1 VAADARR
8 WSLTLE
14 ADGSRADVAVLRAL
28 ALVGVTVTRAALQR
42 AFAAG
47 LVSSAGAPLRPAA
60 PIRAPLHVDVAL
72 VPVVPL
78 VAVAESIPLVVVYE
92 DDDIIVIDKP
102 AGMPVH
108 AGPGHTRGTVVNA
121 ILGHLGVAA
130 DALPVLAGN
139 DATRPGIV
147 HRLDKD
153 TSGLLVVAKHEAA
166 QEHLAAQFRTHSL
179 GRAYL
184 GIVDGVPRW
193 THQRIESGHARDP
206 ADRRRFFGEGGGR
219 NAITEAVVETVLHA
233 AAIVR
238 FTLQTGRTHQIRMHA
253 RKLGHP
259 ILGDALYGHAPGDP
273 RVSAAIA
280 GLGRHALHAAE
291 LSLQHPDGRTLAW
304 ASPLPPELAAIV
316 RALDERAT

>member
-1 VAADARR
+1 VAADERR
-8 WSLTLE
+8 WSLPLE
-14 ADGSRADVAVLRAL
+14 ADGSRADVAVMRAL
-28 ALVGVTVTRAALQR
+28 VAQGVAVTRAAVQR

-47 LVSSAGAPLRPAA
+47 LVCVDGVPLRPAA
-60 PIRAPLHVDVAL
+60 NLFKPMQVDVAL
-72 VPVVPL
+72 VAVVPL
-78 VAVAESIPLVVVYE
+78 VAEPESIPLVVVFE
-92 DDDIIVIDKP
+92 DDAIVVIDKP

-108 AGPGHTRGTVVNA
+108 AGPGHSHGTVVNA
-121 ILGHLGVAA
+121 ILGHLGVGA

-153 TSGLLVVAKHEAA
+153 TSGLLVVAKHAAA

-184 GIVDGVPRW
+184 GIVDSVPRW
-193 THQRIESGHARDP
+193 TTLRVETGHARDP
-206 ADRRRFFGEGGGR
+206 ADRRRFTGDGGGR
-219 NAITEAVVETVLHA
+219 NAVTQAAVERKLHA

-253 RKLGHP
+253 RGLGHP
-259 ILGDALYGHAPGDP
+259 ILGDALYGHAPADS
-273 RVSAAIA
+273 RVRDAIA

-291 LSLQHPDGRTLAW
+291 LSLRHPDGRVLAW
-304 ASPLPPELAAIV
+304 TSPLPPELASV
-316 RALDERAT
+316 VVALADD

>member
-1 VAADARR
+1 MADDGRR
-8 WSLTLE
+8 WSLSLE
-14 ADGSRADVAVLRAL
+14 ADGSRADVAVMRM
-28 ALVGVTVTRAALQR
+28 LVAQGVSVTRAAVQR

-47 LVSSAGAPLRPAA
+47 LVTVRGAPLRPAA
-60 PIRAPLHVDVAL
+60 IVGKPMRVDVEL
-72 VPVVPL
+72 VAPTPL
-78 VAVAESIPLVVVYE
+78 VAEPESIPLAIVHE
-92 DDDIIVIDKP
+92 DDAIIVVDKP

-108 AGPGHTRGTVVNA
+108 AGPGHSRGTLVNA

-153 TSGLLVVAKHEAA
+153 TSGLIVVAKHAAA

-193 THQRIESGHARDP
+193 ATKHVESGHARDP

-219 NAITEAVVETVLHA
+219 NAITDARVERVLHA

-238 FTLQTGRTHQIRMHA
+238 FTLRTGRTHQIRMHA

-259 ILGDALYGHAPGDP
+259 ILGDALYGHVPGDP
-273 RVSAAIA
+273 RVATAIV

-304 ASPLPPELAAIV
+304 TSPLPPELAAIV
-316 RALDERAT
+316 LALAD